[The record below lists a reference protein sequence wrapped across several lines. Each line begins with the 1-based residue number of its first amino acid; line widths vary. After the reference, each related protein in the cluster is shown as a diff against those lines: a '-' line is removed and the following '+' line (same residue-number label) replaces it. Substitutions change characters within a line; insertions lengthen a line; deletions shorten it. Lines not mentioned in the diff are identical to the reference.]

1 MRKAVLILS
10 SIFYFLMVSSCS
22 EEEKMKSIP
31 YNINGEP
38 LPTEQGADKAV
49 LDIKRSM
56 AIVDSSMVHYFKDGS
71 TSMSRYYNP
80 YTNTASTEVGSVWMY
95 TSAIEAVN
103 SLMEALKNSQNVVPQ
118 LYADN
123 YTRYEQL
130 LDQLYDGLDY
140 YKGTYTLTSYT
151 QTKEWSVYS
160 VNRSNE
166 KGNAD
171 VTGVL
176 NVYDDQEWLIRE
188 LLRSY
193 HITGKEDYLAQ
204 AEYLTDYVLDGW
216 DCYPDADGN
225 EYGGITWGPGYV
237 TKHSCSNGPLV
248 SSLVWLYETYR
259 TKDDKITYRK
269 IDQNL
274 NRYEVTAKKADYY
287 LEFAKK
293 IYAWQKQHLIM
304 PSGVYYDLVGA
315 TANSPQYETV
325 NSVRYRKGLALTSP
339 SGEAYTYNSGTMLS
353 GGADLYRVT
362 RLDSYA
368 SDTKNLVNATFS
380 TFAKKDADVEGYY
393 TYPLSGFSTWF
404 NDVLLRGYLDADNQG
419 IDAKL
424 SIDSY
429 QNNLDYAWAKYR
441 MDGILPVNLLLG
453 WNLSSA
459 SNNIEAMFSFTYASE
474 YAMLANYQFTNTSE

>member
-1 MRKAVLILS
+1 MRKTVLILS

-31 YNINGEP
+31 YNIYGEP

-80 YTNTASTEVGSVWMY
+80 YTNTASTELGSVWMY

-166 KGNAD
+166 KGKAD

-188 LLRSY
+188 MLRSY
-193 HITGKEDYLAQ
+193 HITGKADYLAQ

-216 DCYPDADGN
+216 DCYPDAEGN

-259 TKDDKITYRK
+259 TKGDKITYRK
-269 IDQNL
+269 IDQSL

-304 PSGVYYDLVGA
+304 SSGVYYDLIGA

-325 NSVRYRKGLALTSP
+325 NGVRYRKGLDLTKP
-339 SGEAYTYNSGTMLS
+339 SGKAYTYNSGTMLS
-353 GGADLYRVT
+353 GCADLYRVT

-368 SDTKNLVNATFS
+368 SDTKNLVDATFS

-404 NDVLLRGYLDADNQG
+404 NDVLLRGYLDAENQG
-419 IDAKL
+419 IDAKF

-429 QNNLDYAWAKYR
+429 QNDLDYGWAKYR

-459 SNNIEAMFSFTYASE
+459 HNNIEAMFSFTYASE

>member
-1 MRKAVLILS
+1 MRKTVLILS

-31 YNINGEP
+31 YNIYGEP

-80 YTNTASTEVGSVWMY
+80 YTNTASTELGSVWMY

-166 KGNAD
+166 KGKAD

-188 LLRSY
+188 MLRSY
-193 HITGKEDYLAQ
+193 HITGKADYLAQ

-216 DCYPDADGN
+216 DCYPDAEGN

-259 TKDDKITYRK
+259 TKGDKITYRK
-269 IDQNL
+269 IDNQL
-274 NRYEVTAKKADYY
+274 RRYEVTVRKADYY

-304 PSGVYYDLVGA
+304 SSGVYYDLIGA

-325 NSVRYRKGLALTSP
+325 NGVRYRKGLDLTKP
-339 SGEAYTYNSGTMLS
+339 SGKAYTYNSGTMLS
-353 GGADLYRVT
+353 GCADLYRVT

-368 SDTKNLVNATFS
+368 SDTKNLVDATFS

-404 NDVLLRGYLDADNQG
+404 NDVLLRGYLDAENQG

-429 QNNLDYAWAKYR
+429 QNDLDYGWAKYR

-459 SNNIEAMFSFTYASE
+459 NNNIEAMFSFTYASE

>member
-1 MRKAVLILS
+1 MRKTVLLVL
-10 SIFYFLMVSSCS
+10 SIFNFLIVCSCS
-22 EEEKMKSIP
+22 EDEKMKSIP
-31 YNINGEP
+31 YNISGEP
-38 LPTEQGADKAV
+38 LPTEQGADRAV

-56 AIVDSSMVHYFKDGS
+56 AIVDSAMSHYFKDGS
-71 TSMSRYYNP
+71 TSMARYYNP
-80 YTNTASTEVGSVWMY
+80 YTNTASTELGSVWMY

-103 SLMEALKNSQNVVPQ
+103 SLMQALKNSQNVVPQ

-166 KGNAD
+166 RGKAD

-193 HITGKEDYLAQ
+193 RITGKAEYLAQ

-216 DCYPDADGN
+216 DCYPDAEGN

-237 TKHSCSNGPLV
+237 TKHSCSNGPMI
-248 SSLVWLYETYR
+248 SSLVWLYEIYR

-269 IDQNL
+269 IDRNL
-274 NRYEVTAKKADYY
+274 KRYEVTAKKADYY
-287 LEFAKK
+287 LDFAKK
-293 IYAWQKQHLIM
+293 IYAWQKQYLKM

-315 TANSPQYETV
+315 SANSPQFEMVDGT
-325 NSVRYRKGLALTSP
+325 RYRKGLSLTPP
-339 SGEAYTYNSGTMLS
+339 SGTAYTYNSGTMLS
-353 GGADLYRVT
+353 GCADLYRVT
-362 RLDSYA
+362 RMDNYA
-368 SDTKNLVNATFS
+368 NDAKDLVAATFS
-380 TFAKKDADVEGYY
+380 AFAKKDADVEGYY
-393 TYPLSGFSTWF
+393 SYPLSGFSTWF
-404 NDVLLRGYLDADNQG
+404 NDVLLRGYLAAENQG
-419 IDAKL
+419 IDAKV

-429 QNNLDYAWAKYR
+429 QDNLDFAWAKYR

-459 SNNIEAMFSFTYASE
+459 SNNVEAMFSFTYASE

>member
-1 MRKAVLILS
+1 MRKTVLILS

-31 YNINGEP
+31 YNIYGEP

-80 YTNTASTEVGSVWMY
+80 YTNTASTELGSVWMY

-130 LDQLYDGLDY
+130 LDKLYDGLDY
-140 YKGTYTLTSYT
+140 YHGTYTLTSYT
-151 QTKEWSVYS
+151 QTKEWSVYA
-160 VNRSNE
+160 VNRASE
-166 KGNAD
+166 KGKAD

-188 LLRSY
+188 MLRSY
-193 HITGKEDYLAQ
+193 RITGKADYLQ
-204 AEYLTDYVLDGW
+204 KAEYLTDYVLDGW
-216 DCYPDADGN
+216 DCYPDAEGN

-259 TKDDKITYRK
+259 TKGDKITYRK

-304 PSGVYYDLVGA
+304 SSGVYYDLIGA

-325 NSVRYRKGLALTSP
+325 NGVRYRKGLDLTKP
-339 SGEAYTYNSGTMLS
+339 SGKAYTYNSGTMLS
-353 GGADLYRVT
+353 GCADLYRVT

-368 SDTKNLVNATFS
+368 SDTKNLVDATFS

-404 NDVLLRGYLDADNQG
+404 NDVLLRGYLDAENQG

-429 QNNLDYAWAKYR
+429 QNDLDYGWAKYR

-459 SNNIEAMFSFTYASE
+459 NNNIEAMFSFTYASE

>member
-1 MRKAVLILS
+1 MRKTVLILS

-31 YNINGEP
+31 YNIYGEP

-80 YTNTASTEVGSVWMY
+80 YTNTASTELGSVWMY

-103 SLMEALKNSQNVVPQ
+103 SLMEALKNGKSAVPE

-123 YTRYEQL
+123 YSRYEQL
-130 LDQLYDGLDY
+130 LDKLYDGLDY
-140 YKGTYTLTSYT
+140 YHGTYTLTSYT
-151 QTKEWSVYS
+151 QTKEWSVYA
-160 VNRSNE
+160 VNRASE
-166 KGNAD
+166 KGKAD

-188 LLRSY
+188 MLRSY
-193 HITGKEDYLAQ
+193 RITGKADYLQ
-204 AEYLTDYVLDGW
+204 KAEYLTDYVLDGW
-216 DCYPDADGN
+216 DCYPDAEGN

-259 TKDDKITYRK
+259 TKGDKITYRK
-269 IDQNL
+269 IDNQL
-274 NRYEVTAKKADYY
+274 RRYEVTVRKADYY

-304 PSGVYYDLVGA
+304 SSGVYYDLIGA

-325 NSVRYRKGLALTSP
+325 NGVRYRKGLDLTKP
-339 SGEAYTYNSGTMLS
+339 SGKAYTYNSGTMLS
-353 GGADLYRVT
+353 GCADLYRVT
-362 RLDSYA
+362 RIDGYA
-368 SDTKNLVNATFS
+368 EDARNLTTATFAA
-380 TFAKKDADVEGYY
+380 FAKKDADLQGYY
-393 TYPLSGFSTWF
+393 SYPIDGFSTWF
-404 NDVLLRGYLDADNQG
+404 NDVLLRGYLEAQGQGADA
-419 IDAKL
+419 AAC
-424 SIDSY
+424 IDSY
-429 QNNLDYAWAKYR
+429 QNNLDYAWAKFR
-441 MDGILPVNLLLG
+441 KEGLLPVNLLLG
-453 WNLSSA
+453 WSLSSA
-459 SNNIEAMFSFTYASE
+459 SNKVEAMFSFTYASE
-474 YAMLANYQFTNTSE
+474 YAMLANYQFSNISE

>member
-1 MRKAVLILS
+1 MRKAILILS
-10 SIFYFLMVSSCS
+10 SMFYFLVVSSCS
-22 EEEKMKSIP
+22 ENEKMKSIP

-38 LPTEQGADKAV
+38 LPTEQGADKAM

-56 AIVDSSMVHYFKDGS
+56 AIVDSAMSHYFKDGS
-71 TSMSRYYNP
+71 TSMARYYNP
-80 YTNTASTEVGSVWMY
+80 YTNTASTELGSVWMY

-166 KGNAD
+166 RGKAD

-193 HITGKEDYLAQ
+193 RITGKAEYLAQ

-237 TKHSCSNGPLV
+237 TKHSCSNGPMV
-248 SSLVWLYETYR
+248 SSLVWLYEIYR

-274 NRYEVTAKKADYY
+274 NRYEVTEKKAYYY

-293 IYAWQKQHLIM
+293 IYAWQKQHLKM

-315 TANSPQYETV
+315 SANSPQFETV
-325 NSVRYRKGLALTSP
+325 NGVRYRKGLALTQP
-339 SGEAYTYNSGTMLS
+339 SGTAYTYNSGTMLS
-353 GGADLYRVT
+353 GCADLYRVT

-368 SDTKNLVNATFS
+368 SDTKDLVAATFS
-380 TFAKKDADVEGYY
+380 VFAKKDADLEGYY
-393 TYPLSGFSTWF
+393 SYPLSGFSTWF
-404 NDVLLRGYLDADNQG
+404 NDVLLRGYLAAENQG
-419 IDAKL
+419 IDAKT

-459 SNNIEAMFSFTYASE
+459 SNNVEAMFSFTYASE
-474 YAMLANYQFTNTSE
+474 YAMLANYQFSNTSE